1 MGQPQLAFGMTL
13 KFLMEGNLEI
23 LRKQGFGMPIIIPE
37 KKNPKISWI
46 WCWEIGAFGSNS
58 CVMALWFV
66 ALGI

>member
-1 MGQPQLAFGMTL
+1 
-13 KFLMEGNLEI
+13 MEGNLEI